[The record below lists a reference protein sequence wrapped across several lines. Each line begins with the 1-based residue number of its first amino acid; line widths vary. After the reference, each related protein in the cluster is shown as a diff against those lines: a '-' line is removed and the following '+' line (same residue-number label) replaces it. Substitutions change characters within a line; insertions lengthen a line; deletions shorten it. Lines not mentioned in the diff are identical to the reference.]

1 MSNQNISE
9 HKIILFDTTAWLSN
23 SKLKLAP
30 YTIKGVWI
38 DLMSYMA
45 NSDKYGY
52 LIVAGEALSKGDIK
66 DLLNFKTEEE
76 FEKVWN
82 ILVNKYKILKL
93 DEKAGAYFSSRMVTD
108 YNKHHLK
115 IQYELPG
122 PFKVITEK
130 DNELPLAPMVEI
142 KKQTSI
148 PLPVI
153 HKPASIGPKVFT
165 PPTLEHIHKLFT
177 DIKRE
182 EGAKATYDID
192 IVTNE
197 FYKTYSDKNWIMR
210 KLPPA
215 NMKEECRKY
224 VFKTFLED
232 EDLKQFDLARKA
244 YPGMKNGLLYEFA
257 NFRKQKDYK
266 TALPAIL
273 PAIQKQIK
281 WRDKMK
287 NIKGQFVPEWKFFTT
302 WINQRCWEQEMPK
315 IDTTKDSE
323 GPIKAK

>member
-1 MSNQNISE
+1 MSNPSISE
-9 HKIILFDTTAWLSN
+9 HKIILFDTTIWISN

-38 DLMSYMA
+38 DLMCYMA
-45 NSDKYGY
+45 QSEKYGY
-52 LIVAGEALSKGDIK
+52 LIVAGEALTKEDIK
-66 DLLNFKTEEE
+66 GLLNFKTEEE

-82 ILVNKYKILKL
+82 ILVNKYKILKF
-93 DEKAGAYFSSRMVTD
+93 DEKVGAYFSSRMVAD
-108 YNKHHLK
+108 HNKLHLK
-115 IQYELPG
+115 IQYELPT
-122 PFKVITEK
+122 PFKVTQEK
-130 DNELPLAPMVEI
+130 EQQLHIEPEVEV
-142 KKQTSI
+142 KKQ
-148 PLPVI
+148 PPAPVI
-153 HKPASIGPKVFT
+153 HKPIQVGPKVFT
-165 PPTLEHIHKLFT
+165 PPTVEHIHKLFT

-192 IVTNE
+192 KVTEE

-232 EDLKQFDLARKA
+232 EDLKAFDMARKA
-244 YPGMKNGLLYEFA
+244 YPGMKNGLLFEFA

-273 PAIQKQIK
+273 PAIQKQIR

-315 IDTTKDSE
+315 IDVTKDSD